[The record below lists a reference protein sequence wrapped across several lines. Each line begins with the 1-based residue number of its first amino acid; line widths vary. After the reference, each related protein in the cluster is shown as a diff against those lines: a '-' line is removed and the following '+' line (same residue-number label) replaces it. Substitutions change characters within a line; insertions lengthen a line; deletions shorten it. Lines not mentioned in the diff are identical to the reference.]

1 MGVIYLPNMSLICQS
16 VESLE
21 EWAHCL
27 VGLFDSY
34 TVEPNI
40 LDYEKQ
46 MK

>member
-1 MGVIYLPNMSLICQS
+1 MGVIYFLNLSLICQS

-21 EWAHCL
+21 EWTHCL
-27 VGLFDSY
+27 VGLFGSY